1 MKELDKTLLSYSQ
14 EVEVYDQYLQNPN
27 LPVEILQA
35 IYEAKLRIIEEV
47 EQILSSETKH

>member
-1 MKELDKTLLSYSQ
+1 MKELDKTLISYSQ

-35 IYEAKLRIIEEV
+35 IYEAKMKIVEEV
-47 EQILSSETKH
+47 EQILLFETKH